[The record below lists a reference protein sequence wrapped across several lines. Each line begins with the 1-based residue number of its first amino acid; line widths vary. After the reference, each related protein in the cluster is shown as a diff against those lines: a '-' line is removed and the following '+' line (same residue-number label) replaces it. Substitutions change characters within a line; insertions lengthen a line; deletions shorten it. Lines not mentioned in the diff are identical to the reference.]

1 MDMTPFNNLIKERCG
16 LCFNGVR
23 APILEDS
30 IRKRM
35 SQTGAESCAKYFNR
49 IVDSRDEFCQLV
61 NLLTVNETYFF
72 REPSHLDLLVTRILP
87 ELLAVKKP
95 EGRINIV
102 SAGCSTG
109 EEPYS
114 IVIRL
119 MEKYG
124 SGVQNLVSVTGFD
137 IDSYALAVARK
148 GVYGVHS
155 FRGFP
160 DDLREKYF
168 ERTGESNYKVRD
180 VVRNRVEFVELNL
193 LSEAYPDKLRG
204 ADIIFYRNVSIYF
217 EPETQKNIFRN
228 LAGMLNENGY
238 LLVGSAETLSHDIG
252 VLSLVEMDG
261 LFLYRKKIE
270 IEIVERR
277 KAPLRGGTRSNTD
290 FFSSQLRR
298 VPSSPLPASGLSGE
312 RRKDSHQL
320 FDEALGYAK
329 TKRYD
334 DALRCLDDLMDQ
346 DQAFIGAYTLKSGVL
361 INLKRLDEAEHVC
374 GQSIEMDQWCLEGY
388 LLLGLIARIKSD
400 DETAL
405 KRFKEALYIQ
415 SSCWLAHFYLAE
427 IYRSRDEAAA
437 ACREYEI
444 VVKLLRKG
452 DIKDHGLVF
461 FPLAFPADQITHL
474 CNHNL
479 AQLQKRVA
487 GTGRG

>member
-1 MDMTPFNNLIKERCG
+1 MDVTPFNNLIKERCG
-16 LCFNGVR
+16 LYFDGGR
-23 APILEDS
+23 TAILEES

-35 SQTGAESCAKYFNR
+35 SETGAASCAKYFDH
-49 IVDSRDEFCQLV
+49 IVDSGDEFCQLV
-61 NLLTVNETYFF
+61 NLLTINETYFF
-72 REPSHLDLLVTRILP
+72 REPSHLDLLVTRIVP
-87 ELLAVKKP
+87 ELLAVKKQ
-95 EGRINIV
+95 GDKINIV

-114 IVIRL
+114 IVMKL

-124 SGVQNLVSVTGFD
+124 SGMQNLVSVTGFD
-137 IDSYALAVARK
+137 IDSYALAAARK
-148 GVYGVHS
+148 GVYSGHS

-160 DDLREKYF
+160 NDLREKYF
-168 ERTGESNYKVRD
+168 ERTGESNYKARD
-180 VVRNRVEFVELNL
+180 VVRDSVEFLELNL
-193 LSEAYPDKLRG
+193 LSEAYPDKLRS

-217 EPETQKNIFRN
+217 QPETRKLIFGN

-238 LLVGSAETLSHDIG
+238 LLVGSTETLSHDIG
-252 VLSLVEMDG
+252 VLSLIEMDG
-261 LFLYRKKIE
+261 LFIYRKKIE
-270 IEIVERR
+270 IGIGERR
-277 KAPLRGGTRSNTD
+277 KATRRDVTRSDTD
-290 FFSSQLRR
+290 FSSPQLRHA
-298 VPSSPLPASGLSGE
+298 PASLRPVCGTFCE
-312 RRKDSHQL
+312 RRKDNHQL

-334 DALRCLDDLMDQ
+334 DALRSLDDLMKQ
-346 DQAFIGAYTLKSGVL
+346 DPAFIKAYTLKGGVL
-361 INLKRLDEAEHVC
+361 INLKRHDEAERVC
-374 GQSIEMDQWCLEGY
+374 GQSVEMDQWCLEGY
-388 LLLGLIARIKSD
+388 LLLGLIARIRSD

-427 IYRSRDEAAA
+427 IYRSRDELAA

-452 DIKDHGLVF
+452 DIQDHGLVF

-479 AQLQKRVA
+479 AQLQKKTMA
-487 GTGRG
+487 NE